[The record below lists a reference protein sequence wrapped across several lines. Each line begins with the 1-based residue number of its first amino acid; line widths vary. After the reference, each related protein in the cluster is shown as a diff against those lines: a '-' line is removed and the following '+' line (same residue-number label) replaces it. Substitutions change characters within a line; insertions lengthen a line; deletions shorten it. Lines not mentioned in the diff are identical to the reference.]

1 MINLDQKEKF
11 IELRAKGWSFDRI
24 AKELGRAKQTLI
36 DWSKELQEE
45 IANRKALEL
54 EALYETYYLQR
65 ESRLQTFGAML
76 TKIKEEVMSRD
87 LSDVPTDKLLDLF
100 LKYNNQIRE
109 EIVEPIYKSSQELTE
124 EKEDRELLETKERFI
139 ELRAKGWSFD
149 KIAKEIGKAKQ
160 TLIDWSKELQE
171 EIANRKALELEALY
185 ETYYLQRE
193 SRLQMF
199 GAMLTKIKKE
209 VERRDLSDVP
219 TDKLLELL
227 LKYNSQVKEEIVE
240 PIYKSS
246 QELIEERQDREL
258 LEELTTLQ
266 SEPLRRLKVG

>member
-1 MINLDQKEKF
+1 M
-11 IELRAKGWSFDRI
+11 
-24 AKELGRAKQTLI
+24 
-36 DWSKELQEE
+36 
-45 IANRKALEL
+45 
-54 EALYETYYLQR
+54 EA
-65 ESRLQTFGAML
+65 
-76 TKIKEEVMSRD
+76 I
-87 LSDVPTDKLLDLF
+87 
-100 LKYNNQIRE
+100 
-109 EIVEPIYKSSQELTE
+109 
-124 EKEDRELLETKERFI
+124 ETKERFI

-160 TLIDWSKELQE
+160 TLINWSKELQD

-185 ETYYLQRE
+185 EKHYLLKENRIE
-193 SRLQMF
+193 TF
-199 GAMLTKIKKE
+199 GVLLKKLKDE
-209 VERRDLSDVP
+209 VMSRDLSDVP
-219 TDKLLELL
+219 TDKLLDLL